1 MLWLRRLSCM
11 QKLIP
16 VEEAKA
22 LMKEAIDWSLWG
34 WLTSKRKLRTTAD
47 RAWEALDECEKKV
60 KAAWS
65 DDLKA
70 AYRELEAQA
79 STDGNAR
86 GRRQFEKAQEEARDV
101 AAEIKLAVQRFKEAE
116 DEAYAAHMQAEE
128 TFDEADRRMSTSMAC
143 EGAQQAIDAWE
154 MREKVIRKAES
165 LGRRKAGG

>member
-1 MLWLRRLSCM
+1 M

-16 VEEAKA
+16 VEEAKT
-22 LMKEAIDWSLWG
+22 LMKEAIDWSLWS
-34 WLTSKRKLRTTAD
+34 WLMSKRRLRTTAD

-65 DDLKA
+65 DDLKT
-70 AYRELEAQA
+70 AYREVEALA
-79 STDGNAR
+79 AADGHAR
-86 GRRQFEKAQEEARDV
+86 TKRQCEKAKEEARDV
-101 AAEIKLAVQRFKEAE
+101 APEIKHAVQRLKEAE
-116 DEAYAAHMQAEE
+116 DEAHAAHMEAEE

-165 LGRRKAGG
+165 LARRKTVG

>member
-1 MLWLRRLSCM
+1 M

-16 VEEAKA
+16 VEEAKN

-34 WLTSKRKLRTTAD
+34 WLTEKRKLRTTAD
-47 RAWEALDECEKKV
+47 RAWEALDEYEKKV
-60 KAAWS
+60 KTAWS

-70 AYRELEAQA
+70 AWRESEALA
-79 STDGNAR
+79 AAGGNAR
-86 GRRQFEKAQEEARDV
+86 ARRQYEKAKEEAKDV
-101 AAEIKLAVQRFKEAE
+101 APEIKLAVQRLKEAE
-116 DEAYAAHMQAEE
+116 DEAHAAHMEAEE

-165 LGRRKAGG
+165 LARRKLVG

>member
-1 MLWLRRLSCM
+1 M

-34 WLTSKRKLRTTAD
+34 WLTEKRKLRTTAD
-47 RAWEALDECEKKV
+47 RAWEALDELEKKV
-60 KAAWS
+60 KGAWS

-70 AYRELEAQA
+70 AWREVEARA
-79 STDGNAR
+79 AAGGNAR
-86 GRRQFEKAQEEARDV
+86 ARRQYEKAQEEARDV
-101 AAEIKLAVQRFKEAE
+101 APEIKLAAERLKEAE
-116 DEAYAAHMQAEE
+116 IEADAAHVKAEE

-143 EGAQQAIDAWE
+143 EGTRQAIDAWE

-165 LGRRKAGG
+165 LGRRKAVS